1 MNKKITSVLI
11 ILVLLLG
18 GLGVYKALS
27 PKGAEG
33 SKEVTINIIIESE
46 DISFSESFRSD
57 ELYLEGLL
65 RQYSEELQLETEETQ
80 YGPMLIGLK
89 GYKTDITKEFFNI
102 NINGEDAMVGIKEI
116 PVNDKD
122 VYTFEVKGF

>member
-18 GLGVYKALS
+18 GLGLYNAFA
-27 PKGAEG
+27 PKGSEG
-33 SKEVTINIIIESE
+33 SKEVTINIIVESE
-46 DISFSESFRSD
+46 DINFSESFKSD

-65 RQYSEELQLETEETQ
+65 KEYSEELDVVTEETQ
-80 YGPMLIGLK
+80 YGPMLMGLK
-89 GYKTDITKEFFNI
+89 GYSTDITKEFFNI

>member
-11 ILVLLLG
+11 ILVLILG
-18 GLGVYKALS
+18 GLGIYRALS
-27 PKGAEG
+27 PKGTEG
-33 SKEVTINIIIESE
+33 SKEVVINIIVESE
-46 DISFSESFRSD
+46 DINFSETFSSD

-65 RQYSEELQLETEETQ
+65 NEYSEELGVVTEETQ
-80 YGPMLIGLK
+80 YGPMLLGLK
-89 GYKTDITKEFFNI
+89 GYSTDITKEFFNI
-102 NINGEDAMVGIKEI
+102 SINGEDAMVGIKEI

>member
-18 GLGVYKALS
+18 GLGLYNALT
-27 PKGAEG
+27 PKGSEG
-33 SKEVTINIIIESE
+33 SKEVTINIIVEAE
-46 DISFSESFRSD
+46 DINYSESFKSD
-57 ELYLEGLL
+57 ELFLEGLL
-65 RQYSEELQLETEETQ
+65 KQYSDELEVVTEETQ
-80 YGPMLIGLK
+80 YGPMLMGLK
-89 GYKTDITKEFFNI
+89 GYSTDITKEFFNI